1 MAPLTMDGGS
11 LSLSGADASFWG
23 RVDLGGGTLT
33 LSDGAAMIAQSL
45 EECGGITVRSQSY
58 LMVQESLKLES
69 GAAVTLSDSHL
80 TALEGYTMDQGD
92 LSIHGVLRTSH
103 HLELTGCTVE
113 IAAGELHCNNAMVN
127 LDQNTTVDVAQDGY
141 VMLSGNE
148 GGYCTQLNGALT
160 NRGTMESYTLIRLG
174 GTLTNYGTFHFQQ
187 DIDASGTLDNQ
198 GTMLSYDGAG
208 VSTESGGT
216 FTGNQPKNG

>member
-1 MAPLTMDGGS
+1 MKKLLLLCS
-11 LSLSGADASFWG
+11 VLSLTQSCGPGDA
-23 RVDLGGGTLT
+23 
-33 LSDGAAMIAQSL
+33 IAQL
-45 EECGGITVRSQSY
+45 KIGGK
-58 LMVQESLKLES
+58 KLNTAKLLDA
-69 GAAVTLSDSHL
+69 GKDVAKAVTLSDSHL